1 MVLGTMY
8 GEMTPVNDLV
18 NLVSVFKYIKEK
30 YIKEERIISIS
41 NEDTEAAEF
50 MYILILIA
58 VFCFSFPRSVLGFSG
73 SGIFRK

>member
-30 YIKEERIISIS
+30 YIKEKRESSAFQMKTLKLQNSCIS
-41 NEDTEAAEF
+41 
-50 MYILILIA
+50 
-58 VFCFSFPRSVLGFSG
+58 
-73 SGIFRK
+73 